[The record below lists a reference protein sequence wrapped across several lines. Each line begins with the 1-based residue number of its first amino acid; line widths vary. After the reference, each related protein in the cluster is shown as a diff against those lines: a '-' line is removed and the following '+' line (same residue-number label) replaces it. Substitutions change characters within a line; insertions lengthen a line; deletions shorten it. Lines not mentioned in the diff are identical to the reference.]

1 MITSFNSTSSK
12 NLVIVSHSLDEA
24 ITRCIID
31 NKKNLDVT
39 IKTICLHEL
48 MTEYE
53 ICDEVSDTGTHI
65 KWFKELEP
73 PISNTDYF
81 ILNRV
86 LYVPKALFDDFANSD
101 KEYAQ
106 REMEAYIGFSFN
118 AFAGIGNQSA
128 NGACIDCVSLP
139 KQWKNVAKEFA
150 INTPNYYWGLH
161 SFNHL
166 KNKDN
171 LVYSTIY
178 NFLHWSKNAEPTKD
192 NHVFCFEKPRGNP
205 VFILSIGEEQL
216 ITTDLSLSSEVQDEL
231 KIIAGKINKFFN
243 HFISEIL
250 LFIDGVNLSFGCINP
265 EIIRSVK
272 NKDFSHFVCR
282 HLVEEFYKCLN

>member
-1 MITSFNSTSSK
+1 M
-12 NLVIVSHSLDEA
+12 DEA
-24 ITRCIID
+24 ITRCIVD
-31 NKKNLDVT
+31 NRKNIAVT
-39 IKTICLHEL
+39 IKTISLHEL

-53 ICDEVSDTGTHI
+53 ICDEIRDTGTHI
-65 KWFKELEP
+65 KWIKGLDS

-86 LYVPKALFDDFANSD
+86 LYVPQILFRDFAKKD

-106 REMEAYIGFSFN
+106 REMEAYLGFSFN

-128 NGACIDCVSLP
+128 NGACVDSVSLP
-139 KQWKNVAKEFA
+139 KQWKKVGKEFA
-150 INTPNYYWGLH
+150 ISSPNYYWGPC

-178 NFLHWSKNAEPTKD
+178 NFLHWSISAEPTRG
-192 NHVFCFEKPRGNP
+192 NHVFCFEKPQGSP
-205 VFILSIGEEQL
+205 VFILSIGGKQL
-216 ITTDLSLSSEVQDEL
+216 ITTDMSLSSELQKEL
-231 KIIAGKINKFFN
+231 KILAGKINKFFN

-250 LFIDGVNLSFGCINP
+250 IFIDGVSLSFGCINP

-282 HLVEEFYKCLN
+282 NLVEEFYKCLN